1 MNTKVLV
8 RTDTLVWLVLVALTL
23 LTFSVGQ
30 ERLSGLAVS
39 LSLLA
44 VAMVKAHL
52 VGDWFMGL
60 RRVRGP
66 WRWAVALWLLIPG
79 GLITLAFV
87 LAAGS

>member
-1 MNTKVLV
+1 MKTKPLI
-8 RTDTLVWLVLVALTL
+8 RTDTRVWLVLMSLTL
-23 LTFSVGQ
+23 LTFMVGQ
-30 ERLSGLAVS
+30 EHLSGLTVS

-44 VAMVKAHL
+44 VAMLKGQL

-87 LAAGS
+87 LAAGD